1 MGFLP
6 EVGSALLQVGQPR
19 VTRAEDSEG
28 RPLAWVP
35 PPTGQAP
42 WLSLLRGTNVFQ
54 PLRLTAGLEGAA
66 LGAEGGKLTRLEGVL
81 PVQIMADKEELVRGA
96 PAGLGAGAS
105 LTLWRFRRV
114 GSYLP
119 FSFRDVPLP

>member
-1 MGFLP
+1 
-6 EVGSALLQVGQPR
+6 
-19 VTRAEDSEG
+19 
-28 RPLAWVP
+28 
-35 PPTGQAP
+35 
-42 WLSLLRGTNVFQ
+42 
-54 PLRLTAGLEGAA
+54 LTAGLEGAA